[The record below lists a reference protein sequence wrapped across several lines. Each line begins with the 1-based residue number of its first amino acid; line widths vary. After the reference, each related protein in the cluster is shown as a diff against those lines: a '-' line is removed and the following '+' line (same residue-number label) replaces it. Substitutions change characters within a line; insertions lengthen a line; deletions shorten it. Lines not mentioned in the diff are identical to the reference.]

1 MQIQGTVYSLLLVS
15 SLALMALCYAV
26 KRPLLFLFGASED
39 SFVYADAYLKVYLLG
54 TPFTMLATGLNPFIN
69 AQGRPKV
76 GMMTTVL
83 GAAMNLVLDPLFI
96 YVFHMGVTGAAVAT
110 VISQA
115 VSCIWVLRFL
125 SGPKAILPLQIRQV
139 HVCTDLLKDIL
150 SLGVVGFIM
159 KFTNSLV
166 QVACNKML
174 SIYGGDLYVGVMTV
188 INSIREVFTLP
199 VSGVTEGARPVLS
212 YNYGARQMKRVRDG
226 IWFMSHIRQQPK
238 HPSKH

>member
-1 MQIQGTVYSLLLVS
+1 MARGRKDEPRALQIQGTVYSLLLVS

-115 VSCIWVLRFL
+115 VSCIWVLASCPARRRFCRCK
-125 SGPKAILPLQIRQV
+125 SGRYM
-139 HVCTDLLKDIL
+139 
-150 SLGVVGFIM
+150 S
-159 KFTNSLV
+159 
-166 QVACNKML
+166 
-174 SIYGGDLYVGVMTV
+174 
-188 INSIREVFTLP
+188 
-199 VSGVTEGARPVLS
+199 
-212 YNYGARQMKRVRDG
+212 VR
-226 IWFMSHIRQQPK
+226 IC
-238 HPSKH
+238 